1 MTFVLLRERLGASM
15 SKVVPQVSNLR
26 DIQYLPT
33 RDGFGEGLVAVGR
46 VNPRVIALSA
56 DLTESIRMEAFA
68 KALPN
73 QFIEVGVAEQNL
85 IGIAAGL
92 ALSGKIPFAGSY
104 AVFNPGRN
112 WDQLR
117 IAVYSEANLKIVG
130 AHAGIS
136 VGPDGA
142 THQALEDVAL
152 TRVLPGLMVVVP
164 VDAEETKKAIAALV
178 EYVGP
183 VYLRLGREKVP
194 TITTIK
200 TPFVLGKANLF
211 REGKDITIIAN
222 GSLVYEAL
230 LAAQALAE
238 KRISC
243 EVLEV
248 HTVKPLD
255 EDAILTS
262 VKKTG
267 AVVTAEEA
275 QIAGGL
281 GGAVAEL
288 LGENYPVPVERI
300 GVKDRFGE
308 SGKPDELMDAYGLR
322 AKNIQEAVRRVVDRK
337 KS

>member
-26 DIQYLPT
+26 DVQYLPT

-46 VNPRVIALSA
+46 VNTRVIALSA

-85 IGIAAGL
+85 IGIASGL
-92 ALSGKIPFAGSY
+92 ALSGKIPFASSY

-117 IAVYSEANLKIVG
+117 IAVYSDANLKIVG

-164 VDAEETKKAIAALV
+164 VDAEEAKKAVAALV
-178 EYVGP
+178 KHIGP

-194 TITTIK
+194 TITTTQ

-211 REGKDITIIAN
+211 REGEDITIIAN
-222 GSLVYEAL
+222 GSLVYESL

-238 KRISC
+238 KKVSC

-255 EDAILTS
+255 EATILTS

-281 GGAVAEL
+281 GGAVAEF
-288 LGENYPVPVERI
+288 LGENHPVPLERI

-322 AKNIQEAVRRVVDRK
+322 AKNIQDAVRRVLHRK